1 MSKTAQR
8 NPIKNIVLVQYAG
21 LAAVTFAVL
30 FGVEAAFGNML
41 TAANF
46 EVMAMNVVF
55 EGIMALGMTF
65 VILMGGIDL
74 SVASVFAFAEIIV
87 AKLMIQAGLPV
98 FPAILITLIAC
109 ALIGAL
115 NGVLIVLFRVH
126 PLIITMGT
134 LLTLRGVNLAITD
147 GKAIAGFSDAYL
159 YLGQGKI
166 LGINVPIVFFAVAA
180 LILGVLLAHHRF
192 FRQLYFIGG
201 GERAAA
207 LSGVNVN
214 RVKIIIYT
222 LSATLA
228 GCAGVMAAAKYGAAH
243 WGHGNLAELKAI
255 AAVAIGGAN
264 INGGS
269 GTIGGTVLG
278 VIFLAVIHNAF
289 VTSAVNP
296 FWYDVVNGLMLL
308 VAVFLSRTIALR
320 NIRAVLKLKQ
330 SKMETIE
337 ATQRTSLGERI

>member
-1 MSKTAQR
+1 MSEAQS
-8 NPIKNIVLVQYAG
+8 NPIKNIVLIQYAG
-21 LAAVTFAVL
+21 LSMVTLAVL
-30 FGVEAAFGNML
+30 FGVQLAFGNML

-87 AKLMIQAGLPV
+87 AKLMIEAGLPV
-98 FPAILITLIAC
+98 LPSVLITLVAC

-115 NGVLIVLFRVH
+115 NGTLIVLFRVH

-134 LLTLRGVNLAITD
+134 LLTLRGINLAITD
-147 GKAIAGFSDAYL
+147 GKAISGFSDAYL

-166 LGINVPIVFFAVAA
+166 FGVNVPIVFFLVAA
-180 LILGVLLAHHRF
+180 LVLGVLLSQHRF

-207 LSGVNVN
+207 LSGVNVV
-214 RVKIIIYT
+214 RVKILIYT

-308 VAVFLSRTIALR
+308 VAVLLSRFIALR
-320 NIRAVLKLKQ
+320 NQRAVLSLKQ
-330 SKMETIE
+330 SKMDNIE
-337 ATQRTSLGERI
+337 ATQRPLMGERL

>member
-1 MSKTAQR
+1 MSSPS
-8 NPIKNIVLVQYAG
+8 NPNKNIVLIQYVG
-21 LAAVTFAVL
+21 LATVTLAVL
-30 FGVEAAFGNML
+30 LGVQLAFGNML
-41 TAANF
+41 TGPNI
-46 EVMAMNVVF
+46 EVMTMNLVF

-74 SVASVFAFAEIIV
+74 SVASVFAFAEIIC
-87 AKLMIQAGLPV
+87 AKLMVQAGVPTIG
-98 FPAILITLIAC
+98 AIIITLIAC
-109 ALIGAL
+109 SLIGAL
-115 NGVLIVLFRVH
+115 NGFLIVLFRVH
-126 PLIITMGT
+126 PLIITMGM

-147 GKAIAGFSDAYL
+147 GHAISGFSDSYL

-166 LGINVPIVFFAVAA
+166 LGVNVPIIFFAVTA
-180 LILGVLLAHHRF
+180 LILGMLLAHHRF

-207 LSGVNVN
+207 LSGVDVVK
-214 RVKIIIYT
+214 VKIIIYA

-228 GCAGVMAAAKYGAAH
+228 GCAGIMAAAKYGAAH

-255 AAVAIGGAN
+255 AAVAIGGTN
-264 INGGS
+264 ISGGS

-308 VAVFLSRTIALR
+308 VAVLLSRFISLR
-320 NIRAVLKLKQ
+320 NFRAVLALKQ
-330 SKMETIE
+330 SKMEKLESKQT
-337 ATQRTSLGERI
+337 

>member
-1 MSKTAQR
+1 
-8 NPIKNIVLVQYAG
+8 
-21 LAAVTFAVL
+21 
-30 FGVEAAFGNML
+30 
-41 TAANF
+41 
-46 EVMAMNVVF
+46 
-55 EGIMALGMTF
+55 MALGMTF

-74 SVASVFAFAEIIV
+74 SVASVFAFAEIVV

-98 FPAILITLIAC
+98 VPAILVTLIAC

-115 NGVLIVLFRVH
+115 NGTLIVLFRVH

-147 GKAIAGFSDAYL
+147 GQAISGFPDAFL
-159 YLGQGKI
+159 YLGQGTI
-166 LGINVPIVFFAVAA
+166 LGINVPIVFFVVAA
-180 LILGVLLAHHRF
+180 LILGILLTHHRF

-207 LSGVNVN
+207 LSGVNVI

-308 VAVFLSRTIALR
+308 LAVLLSRTITLR
-320 NIRAVLKLKQ
+320 NVRAVLKLKQ
-330 SKMETIE
+330 SKMENIE
-337 ATQRTSLGERI
+337 ATQRL

>member
-1 MSKTAQR
+1 MSKTVQK
-8 NPIKNIVLVQYAG
+8 NPIKNIVLAQYGG
-21 LAAVTFAVL
+21 LAAVIFAVL
-30 FGVEAAFGNML
+30 FGVQAAFGNML

-46 EVMAMNVVF
+46 EVMAMNIVF

-87 AKLMIQAGLPV
+87 AKLLVEAGMPLV
-98 FPAILITLIAC
+98 PAILITLIAC
-109 ALIGAL
+109 AMIGAL
-115 NGVLIVLFRVH
+115 NGYLIVLFRVH

-134 LLTLRGVNLAITD
+134 LLTLRGVNLAITN
-147 GKAIAGFSDAYL
+147 GQAISGFSDAFL
-159 YLGQGKI
+159 FLGQGKI
-166 LGINVPIVFFAVAA
+166 LGINFPVVFFIVAA
-180 LILGVLLAHHRF
+180 LILGVLLMHHRF

-207 LSGVNVN
+207 LSGVNVV

-228 GCAGVMAAAKYGAAH
+228 GCAGIMAAAKYGAAH

-308 VAVFLSRTIALR
+308 VAVLLSRTISLR
-320 NIRAVLKLKQ
+320 NARAVLRLKQ
-330 SKMETIE
+330 SKMDNIE
-337 ATQRTSLGERI
+337 ATQRP

>member
-1 MSKTAQR
+1 
-8 NPIKNIVLVQYAG
+8 
-21 LAAVTFAVL
+21 
-30 FGVEAAFGNML
+30 
-41 TAANF
+41 
-46 EVMAMNVVF
+46 
-55 EGIMALGMTF
+55 
-65 VILMGGIDL
+65 
-74 SVASVFAFAEIIV
+74 
-87 AKLMIQAGLPV
+87 
-98 FPAILITLIAC
+98 
-109 ALIGAL
+109 
-115 NGVLIVLFRVH
+115 
-126 PLIITMGT
+126 MGT
-134 LLTLRGVNLAITD
+134 LLTIRGINLAITD
-147 GKAIAGFSDAYL
+147 GQAISGFSDVYL

-166 LGINVPIVFFAVAA
+166 FGINVPIIFFLVAA
-180 LILGVLLAHHRF
+180 LVLGVLLSQHRF

-207 LSGVNVN
+207 LSGVNVV

-308 VAVFLSRTIALR
+308 VAVLLSRFIALR
-320 NIRAVLKLKQ
+320 NQRAVLSLKQ
-330 SKMETIE
+330 SKMDNIE
-337 ATQRTSLGERI
+337 ATQRSLMGERDYESA